1 MMNFKLR
8 YRLCELF
15 GIPLYLDFSL
25 IFLLLFFVF
34 SGGGLHEGIVCAAL
48 LLFSIAAHELGH
60 ALTARAFGYPTR
72 DITLSL
78 LGGCASL
85 VALPRKAW
93 QEFLTAFAGPGVS
106 FILASIGALGISLV
120 AVEGNF
126 FDAFGYIV
134 SDALS
139 SFRVR
144 VNLGGA
150 LMVSPD
156 DMVLVSTLFYFSIMN
171 MMLGIFNLLPGF
183 PMDGGRIFRSA
194 LTPFTGRVKATY
206 YAMIVGRGFAVVLG
220 LTGVWRVLSLQNWGF
235 VTILIAWMIWK
246 EGYREYLM
254 AQMESAWG
262 FDDYRAKASPP
273 PYGGRGG
280 ESDIGRD

>member
-1 MMNFKLR
+1 MIQNFR

-93 QEFLTAFAGPGVS
+93 QEFLTAFAGPAVS
-106 FILASIGALGISLV
+106 FILAALGALCISFV
-120 AVEGNF
+120 AVEGGF
-126 FDAFGYIV
+126 LEALGYVI
-134 SDALS
+134 SEALE
-139 SFRVR
+139 SFRINVDLR
-144 VNLGGA
+144 GDLYFKHE
-150 LMVSPD
+150 
-156 DMVLVSTLFYFSIMN
+156 DMVLVHTLFYLSVMN

-206 YAMIVGRGFAVVLG
+206 YAMIVGRGFAILLG
-220 LTGVWRVLSLQNWGF
+220 LAGIWRVMNGLSWGL

-254 AQMESAWG
+254 ARMESMWG

-280 ESDIGRD
+280 QSDVGRD